1 MNSLSISVGALRHA
15 LAMRP
20 TEARVNI
27 TIVPQGDT
35 AQDFD
40 IHSMHWDD
48 AVDTFDLVVNL
59 PEGVSLVHSAP
70 SPDMHAA
77 VQLVALAIR
86 DAYRMTSED
95 SAMHI
100 HEVIDT
106 VRQNI
111 GNALA
116 GANWCSYDAFS
127 DMARLI
133 DPSLP
138 QAPPAVSTPTPDYVR
153 YATIFAADV
162 SIDAQLDSELNTEEF
177 CQLSIDIGK
186 IAAKRNDAARA
197 AGEDFYPVAFVEQ
210 AAQRLNQKPDA
221 TLDELLAAGQR
232 ECDSLAGKERK
243 VWSSGWNIPGY
254 LPEVDPMNFDTW
266 VDARDALSGAL
277 HQAADDTSIP
287 HAEHQAY
294 LDAIDR
300 LSRAEDGIDWC
311 ERVGNYVWWVQQI
324 VLPRER

>member
-40 IHSMHWDD
+40 LHSMHWDD

-70 SPDMHAA
+70 SPSQ
-77 VQLVALAIR
+77 V
-86 DAYRMTSED
+86 
-95 SAMHI
+95 
-100 HEVIDT
+100 
-106 VRQNI
+106 
-111 GNALA
+111 
-116 GANWCSYDAFS
+116 
-127 DMARLI
+127 
-133 DPSLP
+133 
-138 QAPPAVSTPTPDYVR
+138 PPAVSTPTPDYVR

-162 SIDAQLDSELNTEEF
+162 SLAAQMDSELNTEEF

-210 AAQRLNQKPDA
+210 AARRFNVKSNA

-232 ECDSLAGKERK
+232 ECDSLAGKPRK

-266 VDARDALSGAL
+266 VDARDALSEAL

-324 VLPRER
+324 VLPRES